1 MTVLLSM
8 HILAVP
14 TGRFGAIHRYF
25 TVFGVIKYVNAW
37 HPAEYAVKAGV
48 QYNKAQTATTETPPY
63 SPPANRELSDCSSVA
78 PYLSR
83 AHLGYMMLKG

>member
-1 MTVLLSM
+1 MTVLLS
-8 HILAVP
+8 ILAVP

-83 AHLGYMMLKG
+83 AHWGYMILKG